1 MAMTTEEMRS
11 GIETLCGK
19 DSEMKE
25 IHSYL
30 DRVVDWPVNEKFQ
43 LMILIDELK
52 KRMKDEVAHFTFRKK
67 DGSIRQAYGTRV
79 SEVIVRY
86 EGALLPPQNQR
97 QQQRSGGTFPYFD
110 IERQAWRCF
119 KVETLM
125 DIDRGYTI

>member
-1 MAMTTEEMRS
+1 MTTEEMRS

-30 DRVVDWPVNEKFQ
+30 DRVVDWPVNETFQ

-97 QQQRSGGTFPYFD
+97 QQHQYCRNGKCHLKF
-110 IERQAWRCF
+110 
-119 KVETLM
+119 TLACA
-125 DIDRGYTI
+125 

>member
-1 MAMTTEEMRS
+1 MTTQEMRS
-11 GIETLCGK
+11 GIENLCEK
-19 DSEMKE
+19 DAEMKE

-30 DRVVDWPVNEKFQ
+30 DKTVDWPVGDTFQ
-43 LMILIDELK
+43 LMVLIDELK
-52 KRMKDEVAHFTFRKK
+52 KRMKDEVAHFSFRKK

-110 IERQAWRCF
+110 IEKQAWRCF
-119 KVETLM
+119 KVESLM

>member
-25 IHSYL
+25 ICSYL
-30 DRVVDWPVNEKFQ
+30 DRVVHWPVNETFQ
-43 LMILIDELK
+43 LMVLIDELK
-52 KRMKDEVAHFTFRKK
+52 KRMKDEVTHFIFKKK
-67 DGSIRQAYGTRV
+67 DGTVRQAYGTRV

-86 EGALLPPQNQR
+86 EGAMLPPEKQR
-97 QQQRSGGTFPYFD
+97 QCTGSTFPYFD
-110 IERQAWRCF
+110 IEKQAWRSF
-119 KVETLM
+119 RVESLM